1 MATAFEA
8 HASEPIIERVMSSDS
23 FLSAELAK
31 APLREQHG
39 SLIADISHLPNDLK
53 IVIQGAREHNLK
65 NADLEFPRNRMVVFT
80 GLSGS
85 GKSSM
90 AFDTLFAEGQR
101 RYVESLSAYARQFLG
116 QMDKPDVDFTEG
128 LSPAVSIDQKTTNRN
143 PRSTVGTITEIY
155 DYLRLLFA
163 RTGVPHCPVCG
174 AEVSA
179 QTPQQMVDRLLANP
193 ERTRFQILAP
203 VVRGRKGEFED
214 LLDLLRGDGYARAL
228 IDGQMRQLSDD
239 ITLTKQKKHTIE
251 VVVDRLVIKNGI
263 RQRLT
268 DSVET
273 ALRLANGLMVA
284 DFVDRDENDPLR
296 RVPFSEHMACPNG
309 HTLELD
315 EIEPRTFSFN
325 APYGACPECTGL
337 GFSLAID
344 PELVVPDPDKTLNEG
359 AIEPWMMTKSTGD
372 YYRHLLEGLASEL
385 GFDLDTP
392 WKDLPEEVRQAIMYG
407 KDFKV
412 TVSYR
417 NRWGRM
423 REYST
428 GFEGVVRSL
437 MRRHEETDSEQRK
450 QYYESYMREVP
461 CAVCHGKR
469 LKPEVLAVTVEGK
482 SIADVCDMSA
492 ERGLAWINELDLSGA
507 KAQIAGEVVK
517 EIRARLGFL
526 NDVGLNY
533 LTLSRAAKTLS
544 GGEAQRIRLA
554 TQIGSGL
561 VGVMYVLDEPSIGLH
576 QRDNA
581 RLIDTLHH
589 LRDLGNTL
597 IVVEHDEDTIRSAD
611 WLVDIGP
618 GAGEH
623 GGEVVYSGPADH
635 LVDATRSI
643 TGDYIAGRR
652 RIEVP
657 KKRRKTRT
665 TKQLTVVGARENN
678 LKDLTVRFPLG
689 VMTCVTGVSGS
700 GKSTLVNQ
708 ILYPVLAD
716 KLNGA
721 RIVPGKH
728 TRVEGVNQCDK
739 VIHVDQ
745 NPIGRTPRSNPATY
759 TGVWDKIRML
769 FAKTPEAQVRG
780 YGPGRFSFNVKGG
793 RCEACHGDGTL
804 KIEMNF
810 LPDVYVE
817 CEECHGK
824 RYNRETLEVKYNGKT
839 VADILDMPIS
849 EAAEFF
855 KAYPAISR
863 YLDTLVQVGL
873 GYIRLGQPA
882 TTLSGGESQ
891 RVKLATELQ
900 RRSTGKTVYIL
911 DEPTTGLH
919 FEDVNKLL
927 VVLQGLVDK
936 GNTVIVIEHNLDV
949 VKSSDWIID
958 LGPEGGEGGGTIV
971 AEGTPE
977 HVVQCDESWTGRFLS
992 PLLK

>member
-116 QMDKPDVDFTEG
+116 QMDKPDVDFIEG

-179 QTPQQMVDRLLANP
+179 QTPQQMVDRLLTNP

-228 IDGQMRQLSDD
+228 IDGQMCQLSDD

-251 VVVDRLVIKNGI
+251 VVVDRLIIKDGI

-284 DFVDRDENDPLR
+284 DFVDRNENDPLR

-657 KKRRKTRT
+657 KKRRKTRA

-728 TRVEGVNQCDK
+728 TRVEGVDLCDK